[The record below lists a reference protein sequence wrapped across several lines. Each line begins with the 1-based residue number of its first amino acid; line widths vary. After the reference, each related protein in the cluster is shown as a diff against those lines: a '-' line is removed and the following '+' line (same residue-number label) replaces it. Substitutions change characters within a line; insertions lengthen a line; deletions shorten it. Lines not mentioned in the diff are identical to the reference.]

1 LTLLQETI
9 KNLKSDDDAEKIKLL
24 CDQIS
29 KEEKEFIDHPERLPY
44 GPNIFLSLEVPGRMS
59 QEVAYLTLEREGVD
73 FYLAVLYT
81 LPLSQIKNVD
91 VGVKKQRVWQIED
104 HRPEKV
110 LTGYAKVIKYLR
122 GE

>member
-9 KNLKSDDDAEKIKLL
+9 KNLKSDDNSEKIKIL

-29 KEEKEFIDHPERLPY
+29 KEEKEFTKHPERLPY
-44 GPNIFLSLEVPGRMS
+44 GPNIFLSLEVPGRIS
-59 QEVAYLTLEREGVD
+59 QEIAYLTLERESVD
-73 FYLAVLYT
+73 VYLAVLYT
-81 LPLSQIKNVD
+81 LPLSQIRNKD

-104 HRPEKV
+104 HRPEKI
-110 LTGYAKVIKYLR
+110 LTAYAKVIKYLR